1 MGYLA
6 DALVGTSALALVHPD
21 DKEAAQ
27 AFLTETVDHP
37 RTNMTTELRLR
48 HADGSWRE
56 FELIANNLLDQIA
69 VAGVVMTGRDVTERK
84 NFERQLQQL
93 AFHDSLTGLPNRALL
108 TDRLERALARADRF
122 FERIAVL
129 FIDLDNFKLINDGL
143 GHGAGD
149 RLLVGFGDRLRGC
162 IRAGDTVAR
171 LGGDEFI
178 VLLEDI
184 STTNEATAMAER
196 IAELLRAPMAVGDRE
211 VVVTASIGI
220 ALSTPHHDR
229 TESVLRNADL
239 ALYRA
244 KALGKARWALF
255 ELRMER
261 DALERL
267 ELETDLRRA
276 LERNELRL
284 AYQPIVSLA
293 DGHIVEVEALARW
306 QHPTRGQ
313 VSPAQFIPIAEE
325 SGLIEPLGIWALEE
339 ACRQAMR
346 WQQVLDPEQ
355 PLVMSVNLSGRQF
368 QDPNLVDQ
376 IRRILDET
384 GLEPRALKLEVTES
398 VLMRD
403 LQSTIARMRALTDL
417 GIRLAIDDFGTGY
430 SSLSHLK
437 QFPVD
442 TLKIDRSFVEG
453 LGTDPQALAIVRSIT
468 ALADAL
474 DLSVTAEGVETTA
487 QRAQLRE
494 LGCDRGQGYLFAKPV
509 AAAELAGLLLAGKLP
524 RSTET
529 NRAAA

>member
-1 MGYLA
+1 
-6 DALVGTSALALVHPD
+6 
-21 DKEAAQ
+21 
-27 AFLTETVDHP
+27 
-37 RTNMTTELRLR
+37 
-48 HADGSWRE
+48 
-56 FELIANNLLDQIA
+56 
-69 VAGVVMTGRDVTERK
+69 
-84 NFERQLQQL
+84 
-93 AFHDSLTGLPNRALL
+93 
-108 TDRLERALARADRF
+108 
-122 FERIAVL
+122 
-129 FIDLDNFKLINDGL
+129 
-143 GHGAGD
+143 
-149 RLLVGFGDRLRGC
+149 LLVGFGDRLRGC

-313 VSPAQFIPIAEE
+313 VSPAHFIPIAEE

-339 ACRQAMR
+339 ACRQAVR

-355 PLVMSVNLSGRQF
+355 PLVMSVNLSGRHF